1 MRQSCCGMRGLQRE
15 LALYYKPASTAGL
28 ALPVIMCVGK
38 IYSPVTPLSETVF
51 DLWASRASAR
61 PILGRDLFGSQL
73 TGWDGVNCA
82 ERPAMLRG
90 LPVP

>member
-1 MRQSCCGMRGLQRE
+1 MQGLQPG
-15 LALYYKPASTAGL
+15 LALHYKPATTAGL

-38 IYSPVTPLSETVF
+38 IYSPVAPLSETVF
-51 DLWASRASAR
+51 DLWASRASVR

-73 TGWDGVNCA
+73 AGWDGVNCA

>member
-1 MRQSCCGMRGLQRE
+1 MQGLQPG
-15 LALYYKPASTAGL
+15 LALHYKPATTAGL

-51 DLWASRASAR
+51 DLCASSISIRS
-61 PILGRDLFGSQL
+61 ILGRGLCDAAVGQGRYGCRWGEL
-73 TGWDGVNCA
+73 W

>member
-1 MRQSCCGMRGLQRE
+1 MQGLQPG
-15 LALYYKPASTAGL
+15 LALHYKPATTAGL

-51 DLWASRASAR
+51 DLCASTISIRS
-61 PILGRDLFGSQL
+61 ILGRDLFGSQL
-73 TGWDGVNCA
+73 AGAGVVVDGVNCA

>member
-1 MRQSCCGMRGLQRE
+1 MRGLQRE
-15 LALYYKPASTAGL
+15 RALHYSPAATAGL
-28 ALPVIMCVGK
+28 ALPLIMCVGK

-51 DLWASRASAR
+51 DLWASRALVR

-73 TGWDGVNCA
+73 TGAGVVVDGVNCA

>member
-1 MRQSCCGMRGLQRE
+1 MRGLQRE
-15 LALYYKPASTAGL
+15 RALHYSPAATVGL
-28 ALPVIMCVGK
+28 ALPMIMCVGK
-38 IYSPVTPLSETVF
+38 IYWPVTPLSETVF
-51 DLWASRASAR
+51 DLWASRASVR

-73 TGWDGVNCA
+73 AGAGVVVDGVHCA

>member
-1 MRQSCCGMRGLQRE
+1 MRGLQRE
-15 LALYYKPASTAGL
+15 RALHCSPAATAGL
-28 ALPVIMCVGK
+28 ALPMIMCVGK

-73 TGWDGVNCA
+73 TRAGVVVDGVNCA